1 MEYRTTR
8 FSLNSSSTSST
19 KKTNLNSSNFS
30 SLSINSTNSSYIP
43 YYDTY
48 PENTTISLELFQS
61 LAIERL
67 RILKTIEQVL
77 ARLNTTLS
85 VAPMNKKDEIEKLI
99 RKELK
104 DKLNQLKFIIFP
116 SFTGALSI
124 DLQNDIISHYI
135 LRLAFCPTEEERR
148 WFITN
153 ELELFRYRFQ
163 VLTKTEQLNYL
174 NDSSSNI
181 KQFYELVSDEEKKH
195 YKESLMSSIIIK
207 GLTNSSTI
215 AKSFDSTTYF
225 RVRFQHVPDL
235 VRKRS
240 CFLAHGYA
248 YVSDNDIISFV
259 LQHFRMNIS
268 YQMTCSS
275 KKYEFI
281 QEMDTRIE
289 LILKMLR
296 KKRIHGTHT
305 TMHTFNEN
313 EQTETITFDMLNS
326 LSKRSFPL
334 CMRYLHEQ
342 MIQQHHLKHLGRLQ
356 YRLFLKGIG
365 LSLDECMKFF
375 RHEFVTNGS
384 MNPTQFEREHVYNI
398 RHAYGQEGKHTSYT
412 PYSCMKIIQDPPPSI
427 NEYHGC
433 PYRHWDIQTLKQRLI
448 NNYDINEET
457 TNEIIDKTKQ
467 HHYQIACQI
476 FFEYQHKVKN
486 YGIGINHPNQY
497 FNESRKLLT
506 GTTTNQNT
514 MNNSM
519 TQNTSQI

>member
-8 FSLNSSSTSST
+8 FSLPTSSPSL
-19 KKTNLNSSNFS
+19 KKPIINSLNLT
-30 SLSINSTNSSYIP
+30 SLSINSLNSSYIP

-48 PENTTISLELFQS
+48 PENLTISLELFQS
-61 LAIERL
+61 LSIERL
-67 RILKTIEQVL
+67 KILKTIEQVL
-77 ARLNTTLS
+77 TRLNTTLS
-85 VAPMNKKDEIEKLI
+85 TAPTNKKDEIEKLL

-104 DKLNQLKFIIFP
+104 DKLNYLKFMIFP
-116 SFTGALSI
+116 SFTGASST

-148 WFITN
+148 WFITY

-163 VLTKTEQLNYL
+163 VLTKSEQLNYL

-181 KQFYELVSDEEKKH
+181 KQFYELVTDEEKKH
-195 YKESLMSSIIIK
+195 YKDSLISSMIIK
-207 GLTNSSTI
+207 GLVNTTTI
-215 AKSFDSTTYF
+215 AKSFETITYF

-275 KKYEFI
+275 KKYESMQQI
-281 QEMDTRIE
+281 DTRIE

-296 KKRIHGTHT
+296 KKRIHGTNT
-305 TMHTFNEN
+305 TMTTFNET
-313 EQTETITFDMLNS
+313 EQTETITFEMLNG

-384 MNPTQFEREHVYNI
+384 MNPAQFEREHVYNI

-412 PYSCMKIIQDPPPSI
+412 PYSCMKIIQDPPPGV
-427 NEYHGC
+427 NEHHGC
-433 PYRHWDIQTLKQRLI
+433 PYKHWDSATLKHRLAKD
-448 NNYDINEET
+448 YDINEET
-457 TNEIIDKTKQ
+457 INDILDKTKQ

-476 FFEYQHKVKN
+476 YFEYQHKVKN
-486 YGIGINHPNQY
+486 YGVGINHPNQY

-506 GTTTNQNT
+506 GATTNQN
-514 MNNSM
+514 NP
-519 TQNTSQI
+519 SQI